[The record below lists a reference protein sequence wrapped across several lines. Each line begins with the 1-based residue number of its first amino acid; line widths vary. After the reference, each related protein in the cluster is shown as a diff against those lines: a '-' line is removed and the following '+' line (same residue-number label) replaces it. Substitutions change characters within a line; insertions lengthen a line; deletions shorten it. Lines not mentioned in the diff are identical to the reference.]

1 MHHLVSPLVI
11 SLFLIFDNDSRKL
24 DNYLIVASLCQRV
37 TLLSF
42 SINCTGQS
50 SIQTVEDLFT
60 KPQQWLGQDSLFANC
75 EGSVDKKKTS
85 NEVMP
90 NYM

>member
-1 MHHLVSPLVI
+1 MHHLVSPFVI

-24 DNYLIVASLCQRV
+24 DNYLIVASLCQRL
-37 TLLSF
+37 TLLAF

-50 SIQTVEDLFT
+50 STQTVEDHNNDWDKT
-60 KPQQWLGQDSLFANC
+60 AYSL
-75 EGSVDKKKTS
+75 VVKVQLIRKKTS